1 VSQALAISLGAGVA
15 VMALIEGF
23 GARMLQ
29 RTIGADGPVLVP
41 IALKVYNV
49 ARGRPLALLNQPFNL
64 LILRLNTRHHT
75 HSTPPSGPSAR
86 PPCSSP

>member
-1 VSQALAISLGAGVA
+1 MVSQALAISLGAGVA

-41 IALKVYNV
+41 IALKV
-49 ARGRPLALLNQPFNL
+49 GM
-64 LILRLNTRHHT
+64 
-75 HSTPPSGPSAR
+75 
-86 PPCSSP
+86 